1 MRCNTSQ
8 LRHSDLLLIPRP
20 APILILDD
28 FFYPVLHSSLGDLVG
43 MVSIDTKWRNS
54 TISHNPKCYQC
65 WQYLQ
70 PLSKSSVWN
79 QSVSCKV
86 SSNEAGSSKNRTT
99 TFFSFFYRTRVRS
112 LGMLVANSLTHF
124 SLKGKASKKPRI
136 YYGQADRKRLPVHPC
151 LDYPLMDYSRLDYL
165 WLDYKPL
172 GLHPLGLP
180 MTLGLPPFGLHPK

>member
-99 TFFSFFYRTRVRS
+99 TFFSFFIGPES
-112 LGMLVANSLTHF
+112 DHWECLSLTHSLTF
-124 SLKGKASKKPRI
+124 PLKGRRQKKPGYI
-136 YYGQADRKRLPVHPC
+136 TVRLTVSVYRSTPVWTTP
-151 LDYPLMDYSRLDYL
+151 
-165 WLDYKPL
+165 
-172 GLHPLGLP
+172 
-180 MTLGLPPFGLHPK
+180 